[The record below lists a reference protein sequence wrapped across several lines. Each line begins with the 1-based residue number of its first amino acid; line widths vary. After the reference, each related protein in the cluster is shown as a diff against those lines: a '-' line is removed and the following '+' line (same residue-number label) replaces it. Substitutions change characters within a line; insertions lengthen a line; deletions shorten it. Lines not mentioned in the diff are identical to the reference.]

1 MANRISVS
9 TKKLHFVSDM
19 IRCAPFSWSVLCSPF
34 VSICLTLW
42 STPLCLPD
50 TMTLHF
56 VHLPDTMMYSSV
68 PDTDVLY
75 SILSVCLTPW
85 CTILYVCLTLWCTP
99 ICLYAW
105 HYDVLHS
112 VCLSDTL
119 FCLSAWHYDVLHFV
133 CLPDTMMYAILYSCL
148 TPWCTPFRLYAWHR
162 TPFCLSA
169 WHCTP
174 FCLPAWHYDVLH
186 SVQLSDTLMYSN
198 LSVCL
203 TL

>member
-1 MANRISVS
+1 MTHSTSFHSYLTQQYQKVNKLTLSSTFWLTPILLGFRSWNMANRISVS

-19 IRCAPFSWSVLCSPF
+19 IRCTPFSWSVLCSPF

-50 TMTLHF
+50 TMSMTLHF

-85 CTILYVCLTLWCTP
+85 CTICMSV
-99 ICLYAW
+99 W

-112 VCLSDTL
+112 VCLCIDHWIPGMGADFFL
-119 FCLSAWHYDVLHFV
+119 LVFKVLLWKKFKIEDPESLCV
-133 CLPDTMMYAILYSCL
+133 CLP
-148 TPWCTPFRLYAWHR
+148 
-162 TPFCLSA
+162 
-169 WHCTP
+169 
-174 FCLPAWHYDVLH
+174 VG
-186 SVQLSDTLMYSN
+186 
-198 LSVCL
+198 LSVCHSQAIL
-203 TL
+203 WNLLKSL